1 MEQAPLEGRQHLLRG
16 HEVVS
21 HTASYRD
28 GRHCCFVFLFDPRE
42 GRDLKIFKAYGSSVD
57 EAENQALSQA
67 LNFLQFHD
75 IDVAA
80 TVTSHSSIDIA
91 GRKVDIFC
99 DLIAEGRYQA
109 FPFVRRANGS
119 RDLIMQ
125 FHLKEA
131 VTGDSPAAALDLCIS
146 RLEDYFFSGAK
157 PETMTPQGLAAE
169 GAAQGTAKKK
179 RDA

>member
-1 MEQAPLEGRQHLLRG
+1 MEQAPLEARQHMLRG

-21 HTASYRD
+21 HTASFND
-28 GRHCCFVFLFDPRE
+28 GRHCCFVFLFDPRD
-42 GRDLKIFKAYGSSVD
+42 GGDLKVFKAYGSGVD
-57 EAENQALSQA
+57 EAENLALSQA
-67 LNFLQFHD
+67 LSFLQFHD

-99 DLIAEGRYQA
+99 DLVTEGRYQA
-109 FPFVRRANGS
+109 FPFVRRADGS
-119 RDLIMQ
+119 RALIMQ

-131 VTGDSPAAALDLCIS
+131 VTGDSPAAALDRCIS
-146 RLEDYFFSGAK
+146 RLEDYFSSGAIPESATPEK
-157 PETMTPQGLAAE
+157 PASEKASQGGLK
-169 GAAQGTAKKK
+169 TR

>member
-1 MEQAPLEGRQHLLRG
+1 MEQAPLESRQHLLRG

-21 HTASYRD
+21 HTASYQD
-28 GRHCCFVFLFDPRE
+28 GRHYCIVILFDPRD
-42 GRDLKIFKAYGSSVD
+42 GSDLKIFKAYGSTVD
-57 EAENQALSQA
+57 EAESRALSQA

-75 IDVAA
+75 VDVAA

-99 DLIAEGRYQA
+99 DLIGEGRYQA
-109 FPFVRRANGS
+109 FPFIRRANGS
-119 RDLIMQ
+119 RALIMQ

-131 VTGDSPAAALDLCIS
+131 VTGDSPAAALDRCIG
-146 RLEDYFFSGAK
+146 RLEDYFFSGAN
-157 PETMTPQGLAAE
+157 PESMTPQSLSAE
-169 GAAQGTAKKK
+169 SAAQGSSKTK